1 MEGIKNIFRKRL
13 SSEKKPFLQPLALII
28 VCLIFISL
36 ILAVGLMDLGR
47 LDNTLVGFMQNRGLD
62 IIGNIQR
69 SAQGNFSNLIQLR
82 GDNLADTL
90 SPFTDET
97 FLPQKVLINALVG
110 LSRHIDKTWDSPQGR
125 GERDTIHV
133 REGLWLLAV
142 TDENGRI
149 TYSNRAV
156 PLNILGRADP
166 VIQGKNEIIID
177 LFQRSGKERVGFI
190 ASKRTAGRGAVIL
203 ALDDPGFQFWSAR
216 IAVQKAIDEAGWGKG
231 VAYISILNDAGI
243 ILGSAGDRPPDLK
256 EASPAS
262 AAKRRQVANRKLSL
276 NGKDILEVEG
286 PISLEG
292 EVIGTARIGLERD
305 RTDEIVRENRFHMF
319 MSMFAVMLLG
329 LLSILTL
336 FQNQNKHL
344 ARIEEMS
351 RRLRQSERLSSL
363 GKLAAGV
370 AHEIRNPLNAISIAG
385 QRLQREYLPEDA
397 GRREDFLRKTGVIRD
412 EIRRLNG
419 IVEEF
424 LNFSRRDKLELKDY
438 PVEEI
443 LQKLVSLVEE
453 EASVKGIAIR
463 RDWDRSVSPVPM
475 DVDKFQQALLN
486 ILKNAM
492 ESISG
497 EGTITVSVGRP
508 ENGTVGIW
516 ISDTGSGLTPE
527 EIERIFNPEY
537 TTKEK
542 GLGLGLP
549 IAHEI
554 IRAHGGEIRVE
565 SRVGSGTTFEIRLPA
580 KDRR

>member
-1 MEGIKNIFRKRL
+1 
-13 SSEKKPFLQPLALII
+13 
-28 VCLIFISL
+28 
-36 ILAVGLMDLGR
+36 
-47 LDNTLVGFMQNRGLD
+47 
-62 IIGNIQR
+62 
-69 SAQGNFSNLIQLR
+69 
-82 GDNLADTL
+82 
-90 SPFTDET
+90 
-97 FLPQKVLINALVG
+97 
-110 LSRHIDKTWDSPQGR
+110 
-125 GERDTIHV
+125 
-133 REGLWLLAV
+133 
-142 TDENGRI
+142 
-149 TYSNRAV
+149 
-156 PLNILGRADP
+156 
-166 VIQGKNEIIID
+166 
-177 LFQRSGKERVGFI
+177 
-190 ASKRTAGRGAVIL
+190 
-203 ALDDPGFQFWSAR
+203 
-216 IAVQKAIDEAGWGKG
+216 
-231 VAYISILNDAGI
+231 
-243 ILGSAGDRPPDLK
+243 LK